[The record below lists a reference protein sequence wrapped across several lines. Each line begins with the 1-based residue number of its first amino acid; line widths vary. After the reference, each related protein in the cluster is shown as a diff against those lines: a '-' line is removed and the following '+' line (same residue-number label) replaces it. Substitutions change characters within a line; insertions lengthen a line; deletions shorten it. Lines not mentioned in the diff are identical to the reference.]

1 MTEHKIN
8 NLNNFIMGWY
18 QDDNSI
24 LDEIIEFQK
33 SADKVSGRIS
43 NSDGVPEI
51 QKDFKN
57 SLDCFL
63 KPNTDLF
70 NKYSSQY
77 LQNCTNE
84 YIKRYPYCNM
94 YNPWTIIC
102 DINIQ
107 YYPPGGGFPK
117 WHTERF
123 SDRSPITA
131 SHLVFMTYLNDVTDC
146 GETEFFHQK
155 IKIKPEKGLTLI
167 WPADWTFTH
176 RGIVS
181 PTQEKSII
189 TGWYHYYTETP
200 ENS

>member
-18 QDDNSI
+18 QDDNSV

-43 NSDGVPEI
+43 NADGLPEI
-51 QKDFKN
+51 QKQFKD

-70 NKYSSQY
+70 KKYSSQY
-77 LQNCTNE
+77 LQPCTNQ
-84 YIKRYPYCNM
+84 YIKKYPYCNM
-94 YNPWTIIC
+94 QNPWTVKC

-107 YYPPGGGFPK
+107 YYPPGGGFPQ

-123 SDRSPITA
+123 SDQPPISA
-131 SHLVFMTYLNDVTDC
+131 CHLVFMTYLNNVTDC
-146 GETEFFHQK
+146 GETEFLHQK

-176 RGIVS
+176 RGIIS
-181 PTQEKSII
+181 PTQEKLII
-189 TGWYHYYTETP
+189 TGWYHYYT
-200 ENS
+200 